1 MGKKSKQQGNLGV
14 RVRRQKRQ
22 VLGFFK
28 QEANSSSALQ
38 IFDPMSASDAGD
50 YTCEAQNG
58 YGSPMKSDTVHMD
71 AGE

>member
-1 MGKKSKQQGNLGV
+1 MGKKGKQEGNLGIGI
-14 RVRRQKRQ
+14 RRHKRQ

-38 IFDPMSASDAGD
+38 VFDPVSASDAGD